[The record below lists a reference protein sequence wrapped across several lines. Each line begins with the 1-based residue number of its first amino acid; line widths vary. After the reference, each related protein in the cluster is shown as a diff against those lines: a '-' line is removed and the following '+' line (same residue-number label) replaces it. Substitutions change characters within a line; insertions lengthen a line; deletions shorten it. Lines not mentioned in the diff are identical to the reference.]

1 MCLWNRR
8 AQFACLKDINVG
20 ILVFLPSGDAEV
32 KNEAVDNSST
42 NTSSPF
48 RVSSRMSINSP
59 ATGDHPLLRIIKSN
73 LTLSGPIKPGS
84 QWVRFESLFDGVGKV
99 VSATFNDG
107 KEAPIVI
114 EDLGIKDDIK
124 KTLIGGSNVMHQ
136 W

>member
-1 MCLWNRR
+1 MLVEQKRT
-8 AQFACLKDINVG
+8 QFACLQDINVG

-42 NTSSPF
+42 DTSSPF

-73 LTLSGPIKPGS
+73 LTLSGPKPGS
-84 QWVRFESLFDGVGKV
+84 QWVRFESLCDGVGKF
-99 VSATFNDG
+99 VSATFDDG
-107 KEAPIVI
+107 EEAPIVI

-124 KTLIGGSNVMHQ
+124 KILIVGSNAMHQ